1 MTLNERN
8 LLKAVTSSS
17 GWEVV
22 LDMMEH
28 ECDTA
33 ERELLGAPVTD
44 ANAVITF
51 HLRAQ
56 SFRMFFERLQK
67 HISTEVNQVP
77 EAPLPVLS
85 PKEIMRIQLEQ

>member
-44 ANAVITF
+44 TNAVITF